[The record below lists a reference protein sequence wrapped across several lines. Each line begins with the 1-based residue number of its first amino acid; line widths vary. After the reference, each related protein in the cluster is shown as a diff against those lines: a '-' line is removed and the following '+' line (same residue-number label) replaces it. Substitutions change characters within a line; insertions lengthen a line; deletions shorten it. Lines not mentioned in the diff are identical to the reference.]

1 MDLALGLTGAA
12 ILLAASLGAA
22 GQPVQAQ
29 VQAQTQ
35 TPTQAG
41 PQVMQYRLQAVA
53 DTTIFANQG
62 GDTAY
67 DATSDGSGPNI
78 WTSVLAAGVTRRALI
93 RFDLSAIPTG
103 SQVVSASLQLF
114 VVRARDEHNLS
125 LHRVLA
131 PWGEGSSNGGDA
143 GIGAPAQAGDA
154 TWSHRN
160 WPNETWAQ
168 RGGDFVV
175 TSSAVRAVGFG
186 PASYTLESTPALVAD
201 VQAWLIAPASNHG
214 WMLIGDDQGV
224 QNAKRLASRQSD
236 TASARPTLVLS
247 VLPAAADSG
256 DVPLP
261 PWALALLA
269 AGLAVGLA
277 RRRRA

>member
-160 WPNETWAQ
+160 WWCLKTRDLILQ
-168 RGGDFVV
+168 R
-175 TSSAVRAVGFG
+175 T
-186 PASYTLESTPALVAD
+186 
-201 VQAWLIAPASNHG
+201 
-214 WMLIGDDQGV
+214 
-224 QNAKRLASRQSD
+224 
-236 TASARPTLVLS
+236 
-247 VLPAAADSG
+247 
-256 DVPLP
+256 
-261 PWALALLA
+261 
-269 AGLAVGLA
+269 
-277 RRRRA
+277 